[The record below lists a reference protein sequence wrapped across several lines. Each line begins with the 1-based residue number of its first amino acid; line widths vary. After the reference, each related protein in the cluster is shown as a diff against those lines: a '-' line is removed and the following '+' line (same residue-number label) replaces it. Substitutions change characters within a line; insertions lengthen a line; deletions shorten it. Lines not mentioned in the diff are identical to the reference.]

1 MPAPPAAPCPICPHH
16 GAASQ
21 LQAGIS
27 SHCSAA
33 VTRLPWHP
41 HAACT
46 FAHLLPFMYVLG
58 RHSGA
63 DLPVMTQK
71 WQKDE
76 WQRARCPGMLQMGTA
91 AASLWAS
98 SWCVSSELNP
108 PQVHEKMAHKP
119 GTPASARG
127 QGYHPVYR
135 CPGVCPQPAGTTMQ
149 KITNTMQ
156 SGQNTNAGKLHFI
169 SSP

>member
-1 MPAPPAAPCPICPHH
+1 MAVPAPPAAPCPICPRC
-16 GAASQ
+16 GAAYQ
-21 LQAGIS
+21 LQAGVS

-41 HAACT
+41 RVART
-46 FAHLLPFMYVLG
+46 FALLLPFMYVLG
-58 RHSGA
+58 QHSGA
-63 DLPVMTQK
+63 DLPAMIQK

-91 AASLWAS
+91 AASFWAS
-98 SWCVSSELNP
+98 SRCISSELNP
-108 PQVHEKMAHKP
+108 PQVHEKIAHKP

-127 QGYHPVYR
+127 QGYHPVYT
-135 CPGVCPQPAGTTMQ
+135 CPEVHPQPAGTTMQ
-149 KITNTMQ
+149 KMTTWL
-156 SGQNTNAGKLHFI
+156 GQNTNAGKLHFI